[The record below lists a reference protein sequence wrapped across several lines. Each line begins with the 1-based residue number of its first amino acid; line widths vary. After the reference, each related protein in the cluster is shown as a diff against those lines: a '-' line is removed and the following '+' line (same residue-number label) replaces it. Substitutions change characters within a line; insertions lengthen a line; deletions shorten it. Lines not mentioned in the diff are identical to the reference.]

1 MENSTSWFQNCT
13 CPLNTYMKNSRMG
26 LISIFHMCGRG
37 CAPPGAITCLRD
49 YISVLTEMLIL
60 ISKVTETASSVQEGG
75 AGGSGRRSAPL
86 HPHPPGR
93 G

>member
-26 LISIFHMCGRG
+26 QISIFHMCGRG
-37 CAPPGAITCLRD
+37 CAPPGVITCLRD

-60 ISKVTETASSVQEGG
+60 ISKVTAAAGGGG
-75 AGGSGRRSAPL
+75 AD
-86 HPHPPGR
+86 PPPPPPSFPCFVCEYCFV
-93 G
+93 